1 MSANGKAVAHVLSSL
16 ARLGVRE
23 FCVAA
28 GARNA
33 PLVTALL
40 SCQGLRM
47 MNFFDER
54 SAAFFALGRMMADRV
69 PVAVVTTSGTAVAEL
84 LPAAMEAHYQGIP
97 LVLVTADRPKRFRGS
112 GAPQAVEQ
120 AGILGPYAEVALDLD
135 EGNLD
140 AAAWPAR
147 LGLGP
152 LHVNVCLEEGPVVRL
167 DGVDFSSVD
176 ATADSNAPDSGT
188 FTDVARICDGK
199 SSVVVTG
206 ALHPADAARLKPLL
220 LDLALPIVDEAAS
233 NLRAD
238 ADLRELI
245 LPGGEKT
252 LRALEARRVLRFGGV
267 PSWRWWRDLEMQPEI
282 AVANFSVAPF
292 PGLARRENVTTA
304 PLRGVFS
311 KRALQG
317 DTDTPVCSPGHRQ
330 ESLCHSDAGTSTATQ
345 PEAAHSPRASASP
358 SEAAARARAFQAS
371 LETILAAH
379 PLSEMAWIRRVSD
392 RIAAPARV
400 MLGNSLPIREWN
412 LAAREPA
419 PGVAFFANRGANGID
434 GLVSTFLGLSA
445 SCEESWLVIGDL
457 SALYDLSA
465 PWSLPRLPPGRRRI
479 VVINNGGGKIFSR
492 VPSLRSLPAGDL
504 EFIENRHT
512 VSFEPWAR
520 LWGMSYALCSSA
532 SDFPRPE
539 AESGASLI
547 EIRPEPAQT
556 LAFWH
561 EWDALA

>member
-1 MSANGKAVAHVLSSL
+1 MSANEKTVASVLSRL

-40 SCQGLRM
+40 SCPGLRV

-54 SAAFFALGRMMADRV
+54 SAAFFALGRMAADRV
-69 PVAVVTTSGTAVAEL
+69 PVAVATTSGTAVAEL

-120 AGILGPYAEVALDLD
+120 AGIFGPYAEVALDLD
-135 EGNLD
+135 EESLD
-140 AAAWPAR
+140 SAAWPAR

-152 LHVNVCLEEGPVVRL
+152 LHVNVCLEEGTAASLNGVSF
-167 DGVDFSSVD
+167 DGMDATGDVD
-176 ATADSNAPDSGT
+176 APDAI
-188 FTDVARICDGK
+188 TDVARIRGGESC
-199 SSVVVTG
+199 VVVTG

-220 LDLALPIVDEAAS
+220 LELALPIVDEAAS

-238 ADLRELI
+238 PDLRKLI

-267 PSWRWWRDLEMQPEI
+267 PSWRWWRDLETQPEI
-282 AVANFSVAPF
+282 AVANFCMAPY
-292 PGLARRENVTTA
+292 PGLARRENVTNA
-304 PLRGVFS
+304 PLRGVL
-311 KRALQG
+311 AAQ
-317 DTDTPVCSPGHRQ
+317 P
-330 ESLCHSDAGTSTATQ
+330 DATR
-345 PEAAHSPRASASP
+345 RASNAALA
-358 SEAAARARAFQAS
+358 SEAAARAHAFQAS
-371 LETILAAH
+371 LESILAAH

-392 RIAAPARV
+392 HIAAPARV

-445 SCEESWLVIGDL
+445 GCEESWLVIGDL

-465 PWSLPRLPPGRRRI
+465 PWILPQLPPGRRRI

-520 LWGMSYALCSSA
+520 LWGMSYDLCA
-532 SDFPRPE
+532 TATGFPPSC
-539 AESGASLI
+539 AGSGTSLI
-547 EIRPEPAQT
+547 EIRPDPAET
-556 LAFWH
+556 RAFWH